1 MYPKGIKYVGQFNE
15 SGLAKVGL
23 DNGKFAFMNIN
34 GELQEGRYNNA
45 YSYKEGFAT
54 VELED
59 GKAALIDKDGNYC
72 FSEEEWMDYIKKHP
86 EAYSKLP
93 PHRFEDR
100 DFIGK
105 INNILREHYKSAVD
119 KGEITVSDVNRALSA
134 IEDKNNI
141 ATQELQRRREE
152 LDAYLQ
158 KIKEQ
163 EEMKRTT
170 KQTINKFFSENFID
184 DVENN

>member
-1 MYPKGIKYVGQFNE
+1 
-15 SGLAKVGL
+15 
-23 DNGKFAFMNIN
+23 
-34 GELQEGRYNNA
+34 
-45 YSYKEGFAT
+45 
-54 VELED
+54 
-59 GKAALIDKDGNYC
+59 
-72 FSEEEWMDYIKKHP
+72 MDYIKEHP

-105 INNILREHYKSAVD
+105 INNILREHYTSAVD
-119 KGEITVSDVNRALSA
+119 KGEITVSDVNKALSA

-163 EEMKRTT
+163 EEMKRTA
-170 KQTINKFFSENFID
+170 KQAINDFFSENFID